1 MSLTDPIANLLT
13 CIRNANMTKKESV
26 EVPASR
32 LSLKILEI
40 FKTAG
45 YIEDVRLLKD
55 NKQGIL
61 KIYLKPPMKNKKN
74 TILGLQRISRPGLRV
89 YVGAGEVPR
98 VLNGLGTAIISTSRG
113 VLSDRDARKNKVG
126 GEILCYIW

>member
-1 MSLTDPIANLLT
+1 MAVSDPIANLLT
-13 CIRNANMTKKESV
+13 CIRNAIMAKKESV
-26 EVPASR
+26 DIPASR

-40 FKTAG
+40 FKNDG

-55 NKQGIL
+55 TAQGTL
-61 KIYLKPPMKNKKN
+61 KIYLKPVVKNKKN
-74 TILGLQRISRPGLRV
+74 AILGLKRISRPGLRV
-89 YVGAGEVPR
+89 YVRAGEVPR
-98 VLNGLGTAIISTSRG
+98 VLNGLGTAVVSTSRG